1 MGEENI
7 RLRSAEGEGGAEEK
21 GSPAEMRLADKDT
34 NAEQYPTL
42 P

>member
-7 RLRSAEGEGGAEEK
+7 RLRVEGEGGAAEK
-21 GSPAEMRLADKDT
+21 GSPAEIRLADEDT